1 MKEIVGY
8 PDTASRL
15 VEVWEEGMVMMAGE
29 GLSPIISCSPLPV
42 TIHSLVDFF
51 SVISGKKKKSVC
63 RLWNKSSCLAA
74 VSVSLRQ
81 ALDDDFRE
89 RNKALCLYN
98 PYACQVNQRDMP
110 VQRLRSPK
118 GSGTAMWA

>member
-1 MKEIVGY
+1 MGY

-29 GLSPIISCSPLPV
+29 GLSPIRSCSPLPV

-51 SVISGKKKKSVC
+51 SVISGGKKSVC

-89 RNKALCLYN
+89 RK
-98 PYACQVNQRDMP
+98 
-110 VQRLRSPK
+110 
-118 GSGTAMWA
+118 

>member
-1 MKEIVGY
+1 MKETVGY

-51 SVISGKKKKSVC
+51 LSDFWEKKKK
-63 RLWNKSSCLAA
+63 KKKKCLP
-74 VSVSLRQ
+74 
-81 ALDDDFRE
+81 ALELKLLLGDCFCLP
-89 RNKALCLYN
+89 KA
-98 PYACQVNQRDMP
+98 
-110 VQRLRSPK
+110 
-118 GSGTAMWA
+118 GTGR

>member
-29 GLSPIISCSPLPV
+29 GLSPIISCSPLSV

-51 SVISGKKKKSVC
+51 LSDFWEKKKKV
-63 RLWNKSSCLAA
+63 
-74 VSVSLRQ
+74 VS
-81 ALDDDFRE
+81 AGFGI
-89 RNKALCLYN
+89 KAPAWPLFL
-98 PYACQVNQRDMP
+98 
-110 VQRLRSPK
+110 SP
-118 GSGTAMWA
+118 